1 MLYNGN
7 LPPQVDIDKL
17 DSGYKFE
24 GKEILTINP
33 IGRPPKIRNP
43 DYYTIEKKTDA
54 ATLYCVYGDVNEV
67 SKILDIPL
75 SVLREWKEEP
85 WWIEIQK
92 KVFVEQNDR
101 LSARIST
108 VLDKAVDQI
117 SDRLDHGDTTYNP
130 KTGEVTRKPV
140 EARVLASLFETL
152 SHQRRITRG
161 EPTAISSK
169 IGTDNRLEKLEQAF
183 LRFSKATEI
192 VAQPCEVISEGSAP
206 EHESLEE
213 NTDGSGKVA

>member
-1 MLYNGN
+1 MLYDNN
-7 LPPQVDIDKL
+7 LPPQVDLEKL
-17 DSGYKFE
+17 DSGYKYE

-43 DYYTIEKKTDA
+43 DYYTLEKKTDA
-54 ATLYCVYGDVNEV
+54 ATLYCVYGDVEEV
-67 SKILDIPL
+67 SKILDIPTN
-75 SVLREWKEEP
+75 VLRMWKEEP

-101 LSARIST
+101 LSARISG
-108 VLDKAVDQI
+108 VLDKAVEQI
-117 SDRLDHGDTTYNP
+117 ADRLDNGDTTYNP

-183 LRFSKATEI
+183 LRFSKAIEV
-192 VAQPCEVISEGSAP
+192 VAEPIKQQENEDGTSEVA
-206 EHESLEE
+206 
-213 NTDGSGKVA
+213 